1 MKKIVLT
8 GICQMEPVE
17 APVPEIRQPDEVL
30 IRMKAVGVC
39 GSDVHYYDSGKIGSQ
54 VVQYPFAVGHEG
66 AGQIEAVGSGV
77 KRLRPGDRVA
87 IDPAMPCFGC
97 DQCRAGRFHTC
108 RHMRFLGCP
117 GQAEGCLAE
126 YIVMPES
133 SCFPISDRLTYEQA
147 SVSEPLAIGVYAVQ
161 LSGVRP
167 GQTICI
173 LGSGPIGMSVLAAAR
188 AIGVEQVY
196 VTDKIPERL
205 ALARLS
211 GATWTGDANDPHLTE
226 QMLDTCPQPD
236 FVFECCGSQDALDSA
251 IRLLV
256 PGGKLMII
264 GIPPF
269 SRFSFDVDSMRRKE
283 IAIQNVR
290 RQNGCTGKTIE
301 LLEQGLIKV
310 DHWITHR
317 FPLERTQEAFEMVSH
332 YRDGVLKAMIMC

>member
-1 MKKIVLT
+1 
-8 GICQMEPVE
+8 MEMID
-17 APVPEIRQPDEVL
+17 APRPEIQNPGEVL

-66 AGQIEAVGSGV
+66 AGQVEAVGSGV
-77 KRLRPGDRVA
+77 KTLKPGDRVA
-87 IDPAMPCFGC
+87 IDPAMPCFVC

-108 RHMRFLGCP
+108 RKMRFLGCP

-126 YIVMPES
+126 YVVMPET
-133 SCFPISDRLTYEQA
+133 SCIKIADHLTYEQA
-147 SVSEPLAIGVYAVQ
+147 AASEPLAIGVYAVK
-161 LSGVRP
+161 LSGIKP
-167 GQTICI
+167 GQTACI
-173 LGSGPIGMSVLAAAR
+173 LGSGPIGISVLSAAKA
-188 AIGVEQVY
+188 AGITQVA

-205 ALARLS
+205 AIARQS
-211 GATWTGDANDPHLTE
+211 GADWTGNANDPGLE
-226 QMLDTCPQPD
+226 EKLLREFPQPD

-269 SRFSFDVDSMRRKE
+269 SRFGFDVDMMRRKE

-290 RQNGCTGKTIE
+290 RQNLCAEPTIKM
-301 LLEQGLIKV
+301 LEDGVIRV

-317 FPLERTQEAFEMVSH
+317 FTLAETQQAFDMVSQ
-332 YRDGVLKAMIMC
+332 YRDGVLKAMILC

>member
-1 MKKIVLT
+1 
-8 GICQMEPVE
+8 MEMVD
-17 APVPEIRQPDEVL
+17 APRPEIQHPGEVL

-66 AGQIEAVGSGV
+66 AGQVEAVGSGV
-77 KRLRPGDRVA
+77 KTLKPSDRVA
-87 IDPAMPCFGC
+87 IDPAMPCFTC

-126 YIVMPES
+126 YVVMPET
-133 SCFPISDRLTYEQA
+133 SCIRIADHLTYEQA
-147 SVSEPLAIGVYAVQ
+147 AASEPLAIGVYAVK
-161 LSGVRP
+161 LSGIRP
-167 GQTICI
+167 GQTACI
-173 LGSGPIGMSVLAAAR
+173 LGSGPIGISVLSAAKA
-188 AIGVEQVY
+188 AGITQVA

-205 ALARLS
+205 AIARQS
-211 GATWTGDANDPHLTE
+211 GATWTGNASDPDLE
-226 QMLDTCPQPD
+226 QQLLRNFPQPD

-251 IRLLV
+251 VRLLV

-269 SRFSFDVDSMRRKE
+269 SRFGFDVDLMRRKE

-290 RQNGCTGKTIE
+290 RQNLCTEPTIKM
-301 LLEQGLIKV
+301 LEDGVIHV

-317 FPLERTQEAFEMVSH
+317 FPLAETQQAFDMVSQ
-332 YRDGVLKAMIMC
+332 YRDGVLKAMILC